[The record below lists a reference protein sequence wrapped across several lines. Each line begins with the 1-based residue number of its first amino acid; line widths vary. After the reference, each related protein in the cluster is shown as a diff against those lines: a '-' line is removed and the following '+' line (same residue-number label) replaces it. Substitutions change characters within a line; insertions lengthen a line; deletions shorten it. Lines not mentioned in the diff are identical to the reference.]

1 MRASITAEDGRIE
14 SASATVSTLYAGPE
28 IILAGVS
35 NGKRGEIRILMHPAE
50 AIELAM
56 RLLASADK
64 HGADT
69 RRSVASAAKRLA
81 KKAAPPA

>member
-1 MRASITAEDGRIE
+1 MRASITADDGRIE

-28 IILAGVS
+28 IILSGVS
-35 NGKRGEIRILMHPAE
+35 KGRRGEIRIQMHPAE

-56 RLLASADK
+56 RLLDSADK

-69 RRSVASAAKRLA
+69 RRSVASVVKRLA
-81 KKAAPPA
+81 KKATPTA

>member
-1 MRASITAEDGRIE
+1 MRASIYAEGAQIDGA
-14 SASATVSTLYAGPE
+14 SASVNALYAGPE

-56 RLLASADK
+56 RLLDGADK

-69 RRSVASAAKRLA
+69 RRSVDQAVKRLA
-81 KKAAPPA
+81 RKTAPTL